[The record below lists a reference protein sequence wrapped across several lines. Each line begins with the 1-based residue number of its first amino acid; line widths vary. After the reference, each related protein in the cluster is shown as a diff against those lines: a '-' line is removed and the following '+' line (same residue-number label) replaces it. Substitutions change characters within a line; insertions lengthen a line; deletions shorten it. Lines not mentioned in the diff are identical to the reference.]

1 MSVAARP
8 VESWRLRGWL
18 ALVGALAALN
28 YWSRET
34 SGKPPKDELYQWGTA
49 LGGLF
54 LFAIVL
60 GFVLLLARG
69 RERELLALR
78 RPRSWAVAAGLA
90 VLVLIGIAVVS
101 AALDPLLHPG
111 QEQGLAPTQW
121 IGSRAPAFVANF
133 IVVAVVAPIVEELT
147 FRGLGYS
154 VLARFGRWF
163 AIVGVGIAF
172 GLAHGLIEALPVLVI
187 FGAGLAWLRSETE
200 SVYPGIVVHAVFNAV
215 SLILSV
221 TL

>member
-1 MSVAARP
+1 VNAVAQP

-49 LGGLF
+49 LGGLI

-60 GFVLLLARG
+60 GVVLWIARG

-78 RPRSWAVAAGLA
+78 RPRSWPVAAGLA
-90 VLVLIGIAVVS
+90 ILVLIGIAIVS

-121 IGSRAPAFVANF
+121 VGSRAPNFV
-133 IVVAVVAPIVEELT
+133 VVAVVAPIVEELT

-154 VLARFGRWF
+154 VLVRFGRWF

-187 FGAGLAWLRSETE
+187 FGAGLAWLRSETD
-200 SVYPGIVVHAVFNAV
+200 SVYPGIIVHALFNAV